1 MTTEYLP
8 ANAARVQGKID
19 MLDVSE
25 QAIANVDQALAWV
38 GLKTYTQLCDQ
49 LAELAE
55 VAIRDTG
62 RLEQQVVELA
72 EAKAILPNLLKYLG
86 MMIRWADLTVVPA
99 LGEGALPRCI
109 DRARAVLDAARAA
122 LPVPPLPAKIR
133 PQ

>member
-55 VAIRDTG
+55 VAIRDNG
-62 RLEQQVVELA
+62 RLEQQVVELHR
-72 EAKAILPNLLKYLG
+72 ELSECKAACKAG
-86 MMIRWADLTVVPA
+86 KRATVCPICHRPDSEHS
-99 LGEGALPRCI
+99 LECPPEFTPRN
-109 DRARAVLDAARAA
+109 
-122 LPVPPLPAKIR
+122 
-133 PQ
+133 

>member
-55 VAIRDTG
+55 VAIRDNG
-62 RLEQQVVELA
+62 RSEQQVVELRR
-72 EAKAILPNLLKYLG
+72 ELSGLFNRRILVDYQNLLK
-86 MMIRWADLTVVPA
+86 RWLVEHENNFPNGYVGGTVVA
-99 LGEGALPRCI
+99 LTRFAEWLEE
-109 DRARAVLDAARAA
+109 AA
-122 LPVPPLPAKIR
+122 
-133 PQ
+133 

>member
-55 VAIRDTG
+55 VAIRDNG
-62 RLEQQVVELA
+62 RLEQQVVELRR
-72 EAKAILPNLLKYLG
+72 ELSECK
-86 MMIRWADLTVVPA
+86 
-99 LGEGALPRCI
+99 
-109 DRARAVLDAARAA
+109 AA
-122 LPVPPLPAKIR
+122 LLRVPFPFPIDEMSRRSNPKARLKR
-133 PQ
+133 RKRNV

>member
-19 MLDVSE
+19 MLNVSE

-55 VAIRDTG
+55 VAIRDNG
-62 RLEQQVVELA
+62 RLEQQIVELRR
-72 EAKAILPNLLKYLG
+72 ELLIISTLQLG
-86 MMIRWADLTVVPA
+86 GDQTK
-99 LGEGALPRCI
+99 GEM
-109 DRARAVLDAARAA
+109 
-122 LPVPPLPAKIR
+122 K
-133 PQ
+133 

>member
-8 ANAARVQGKID
+8 ANAARVQGEID
-19 MLDVSE
+19 TLDVSE

-62 RLEQQVVELA
+62 RLEQQVVELRR
-72 EAKAILPNLLKYLG
+72 ELSECKAAALLHVPFPLP
-86 MMIRWADLTVVPA
+86 
-99 LGEGALPRCI
+99 I
-109 DRARAVLDAARAA
+109 DEWAARGPK
-122 LPVPPLPAKIR
+122 LDKKEKK
-133 PQ
+133 